1 MIGNF
6 SDFINKKTQQHIFEN
21 VVTTSVTDE
30 GVILDSK
37 DKIELKKSKEPEI
50 RMVSDDKILSKMTM
64 YVLNYLRKHINVF
77 SFL

>member
-6 SDFINKKTQQHIFEN
+6 SDFINEKRQQHIFEN

-37 DKIELKKSKEPEI
+37 DKIELEKSKEPKI

-64 YVLNYLRKHINVF
+64 YLSLIHI
-77 SFL
+77 